1 MREIGGKFK
10 SSFITSKR
18 HISYENLHKSS
29 CVKSLLIDLNIKFKK
44 SEHLSC
50 LIKKETAELG
60 SIFTP
65 HANGFLNELDYI

>member
-29 CVKSLLIDLNIKFKK
+29 FVKSLLIDLNIKFKK
-44 SEHLSC
+44 SEQLSC
-50 LIKKETAELG
+50 LIKKETA
-60 SIFTP
+60 
-65 HANGFLNELDYI
+65 